1 MSSLH
6 PVQEQTP
13 TVDRVITPR
22 TIHDALVALSDHGQ
36 RARPIAGGTD
46 LLLELGRNSQHG
58 VEVMIDLSRI
68 DNTRSISVDA
78 ASITLGM
85 GVTHADV
92 IASVE
97 VAQRALPLVQACLEI
112 GSPQLRNR
120 ATVAGNVVTA
130 SPANDTISALMA
142 LDASVTLTTLE
153 GQRTVRLAEFYDG
166 FRSTVLGHAEL
177 LTSISIPALGRHQRG
192 VFVKLGNRAAQAIS
206 VVHAAMVVTFDQNDP
221 AVIAD
226 ITVALGS
233 VAPTVVLVEGLRQLA
248 RGNSLGDVAATVAAA
263 AAASISPIDDIRASA
278 EYRANTIAV
287 VVERGLMAIADGSE
301 RSQLPQTPPLL
312 RVRGET
318 TPSRRATDIGDGDRV
333 SCTINGTRRAATS
346 AASST
351 LLEWLRDQHGLTG
364 TKEGCAEGECGACTV
379 HLDGQAVLACMVP
392 AASAEDCDI
401 TTVEGLGNGDHLDPI
416 QASFARTGG
425 VQCGFCTPGF
435 IMSASMLLAE
445 CSAPDRSHIEQGLA
459 GNLCRC
465 TGYYSIIAAVREATP
480 VGDGQ

>member
-278 EYRANTIAV
+278 EYRANTIA
-287 VVERGLMAIADGSE
+287 E
-301 RSQLPQTPPLL
+301 
-312 RVRGET
+312 
-318 TPSRRATDIGDGDRV
+318 RV
-333 SCTINGTRRAATS
+333 S
-346 AASST
+346 ASE
-351 LLEWLRDQHGLTG
+351 L
-364 TKEGCAEGECGACTV
+364 
-379 HLDGQAVLACMVP
+379 P
-392 AASAEDCDI
+392 
-401 TTVEGLGNGDHLDPI
+401 
-416 QASFARTGG
+416 
-425 VQCGFCTPGF
+425 
-435 IMSASMLLAE
+435 
-445 CSAPDRSHIEQGLA
+445 
-459 GNLCRC
+459 
-465 TGYYSIIAAVREATP
+465 
-480 VGDGQ
+480 